1 MTVDFDKIMNGIV
14 DRGRVALERTTSYT
28 LQRAQEHAPVRAIFD
43 RSQNPRG
50 PAFPKSFKTIRSEG
64 RYQAF
69 LRSKAKN
76 KNIDSS
82 SSLNRE
88 IRLPAARTTGELGEK
103 EPIRKTSNLA
113 GRRGSK
119 GTSNSLFPVLG
130 AGNNERVV
138 GDFRSLRETP
148 DVVRKRRGTR
158 PRLIRS
164 DNAAEFAARKG
175 RGNPVERLRQSNLT
189 SRGRYE
195 VKAAFGGGRGN
206 FDDRVGGR
214 LRGELR
220 KSQQVWRGNVL
231 WQYVESPTPYA
242 KYQEFGTSR
251 HRPQP
256 FLRPALYESR
266 QRLRSEVRKIS
277 QWHQQTAG
285 LDADTRG
292 NVRMAR
298 QARDLGP
305 KSNPLTG
312 G

>member
-43 RSQNPRG
+43 SSQSPRG
-50 PAFPKSFKTIRSEG
+50 PAFPKSFKTIRNEK

-69 LRSKAKN
+69 LRSKRRN
-76 KNIDSS
+76 QQVTLRDLSGEVDRQRGHPN
-82 SSLNRE
+82 SL
-88 IRLPAARTTGELGEK
+88 IPVIGG
-103 EPIRKTSNLA
+103 KTS
-113 GRRGSK
+113 G
-119 GTSNSLFPVLG
+119 
-130 AGNNERVV
+130 
-138 GDFRSLRETP
+138 
-148 DVVRKRRGTR
+148 GTR
-158 PRLIRS
+158 FKLTGDLRRFSAKSGGLAEVPVKMAVGRS
-164 DNAAEFAARKG
+164 DANTIRGKGNEF
-175 RGNPVERLRQSNLT
+175 LT

-195 VKAAFGGGRGN
+195 VKRAKKSQRRGTPAGSSGLFGG
-206 FDDRVGGR
+206 RVGGR

-266 QRLRSEVRKIS
+266 QRLRSEVRKI
-277 QWHQQTAG
+277 
-285 LDADTRG
+285 DADTRG